1 MGEYLLETNNLV
13 KAYSKDL
20 ALNGVSIHIEKGAIY
35 GLIGRNGAGKTTLM
49 RIICGLARPT
59 EGTVNPIGF
68 ANNKDFYK
76 NISAVIESPAL
87 YPYLNAYDNLKL
99 KCLAYGIDR
108 PGYIEEKLKIVGLN
122 GVKKKVSKYSLGMKQ
137 RLAIALALIG
147 DPEFLLLDEPINGLD
162 PQAIV
167 EVRNLF
173 ERLNK
178 ENGITI
184 LISSHILEELA
195 KVATQFAIID
205 KGQILEELTREEL
218 LTKGT
223 NEVIV
228 GCSDVDLAESALK
241 SSGFTSIRK
250 EGKESIVIGD
260 SNADVASIN
269 KILIEKSI
277 SINSIGT
284 KSEGIEDYYLRLT
297 SRKV

>member
-1 MGEYLLETNNLV
+1 
-13 KAYSKDL
+13 
-20 ALNGVSIHIEKGAIY
+20 
-35 GLIGRNGAGKTTLM
+35 
-49 RIICGLARPT
+49 
-59 EGTVNPIGF
+59 
-68 ANNKDFYK
+68 
-76 NISAVIESPAL
+76 
-87 YPYLNAYDNLKL
+87 
-99 KCLAYGIDR
+99 
-108 PGYIEEKLKIVGLN
+108 
-122 GVKKKVSKYSLGMKQ
+122 
-137 RLAIALALIG
+137 
-147 DPEFLLLDEPINGLD
+147 LLLDEPINGLD